1 MCWDLIFE
9 NMFITCVCVFLNL
22 FPQMREIR
30 QWIHDGIYKVTH
42 TIQMIQNGTIKL
54 TLAELSG
61 TIAGVIIVGTIL
73 LAIFNPNNH
82 HEDHSSHHTG
92 TGGTKRNGM
101 KKHKKGKKKGGGGG
115 RHHYHKS
122 SSSSSSDGN
131 CSTSSVKGSKIRS
144 GHFRSDKDEFDP
156 SSSSSL
162 LPSLRLSASNDGERL
177 KSSRSSSPSGRTR
190 CESDMENTTVSAVSD
205 SGLVATS
212 TASTTST
219 ITICV
224 DEVKNK
230 RLDRNTGASVT
241 TTTTSSS
248 SLLQGHDYLKNTN
261 TTVETPIPSIKN
273 DGHNDQ
279 SYQKKQVIKNKYES
293 CASSDRDN
301 KNSSKKSQ
309 SQQNKHDN
317 STLGSSPYSSAAT
330 NSRFSERRL
339 QSLTNNSDR
348 DDNIS
353 TKHNSGEKSKRG
365 KKKRTKQNSHIST
378 NSDEVDSLLSADM
391 KHTNIHTPTRQTK
404 SNRTKNYNDESCP
417 RNHNRKVGDFECDAT
432 IGSNASYSNSG
443 SSQVVQSPVAATSSP
458 LSSSSPSMFDQ
469 AVIHNRRRSFT
480 DSSALS
486 LPQSYMTSSRSINS
500 NNENMNVGTKSGNTM
515 NIMETETMN
524 FQNME
529 QHVNTNQDSRFVSSY
544 NGGNNEHR
552 LLEGSSWSPDSYRRH
567 EFASLAHRQQ
577 MMNSRLDNHYGRFND
592 DIGYNENGN
601 MMSLNGQVIR
611 PPPGL
616 EPSQQNSV
624 SQLSLMSRNLSECS
638 QQGLPYLTSSSTSS
652 VYSNFDTTSGRNM
665 VMNTSQACSDHFA
678 GSLSSSMEFS
688 QRHVTNLPPISP
700 LNHRQ
705 APIPIGHER
714 VMKHNNDEEIEANL
728 LELGGQMAGS
738 ILDF

>member
-1 MCWDLIFE
+1 
-9 NMFITCVCVFLNL
+9 MFFLFIIHSLHVFFNP
-22 FPQMREIR
+22 FPLMNEIR
-30 QWIHDGIYKVTH
+30 QWMYDVIYKVTH
-42 TIQMIQNGTIKL
+42 TIQMIQNGTIKI

-82 HEDHSSHHTG
+82 QENNLSHHTG

-131 CSTSSVKGSKIRS
+131 CSTSNVKGSRIRS
-144 GHFRSDKDEFDP
+144 GHCRSDKDEFDP

-162 LPSLRLSASNDGERL
+162 LPSPRLSASNDDKRL
-177 KSSRSSSPSGRTR
+177 KSSRSPSPSSRTR

-205 SGLVATS
+205 SGLV
-212 TASTTST
+212 TTST
-219 ITICV
+219 ITSCV

-230 RLDRNTGASVT
+230 RLDRNTGASIT

-248 SLLQGHDYLKNTN
+248 SSSLLQTNDNLDNTN
-261 TTVETPIPSIKN
+261 TTVTPIPSINN
-273 DGHNDQ
+273 DDHND
-279 SYQKKQVIKNKYES
+279 SFPKKQVTKNKYES
-293 CASSDRDN
+293 YA
-301 KNSSKKSQ
+301 NSSKKSQ

-317 STLGSSPYSSAAT
+317 STLSSSPISCAAT

-339 QSLTNNSDR
+339 QPLTNNSDR

-353 TKHNSGEKSKRG
+353 TKHNSGEKSKKG
-365 KKKRTKQNSHIST
+365 KKKRTKQNSHILT
-378 NSDEVDSLLSADM
+378 KSDEVDSSMPNDM
-391 KHTNIHTPTRQTK
+391 KHTKIHTPTRQTK
-404 SNRTKNYNDESCP
+404 SNRTKNYNDESFP

-443 SSQVVQSPVAATSSP
+443 SSHVVQSPVAATSSP
-458 LSSSSPSMFDQ
+458 LSSSSPMFDQ
-469 AVIHNRRRSFT
+469 AVIQNRRRSFT
-480 DSSALS
+480 DPSALS
-486 LPQSYMTSSRSINS
+486 LPQSYMTSSRPINS
-500 NNENMNVGTKSGNTM
+500 NHENMNVGTKSVNTM
-515 NIMETETMN
+515 NIMETESMN

-529 QHVNTNQDSRFVSSY
+529 QHVNGS
-544 NGGNNEHR
+544 NNEHR

-567 EFASLAHRQQ
+567 EFGSLAHRQL
-577 MMNSRLDNHYGRFND
+577 MMNSRLDNNYGRFND
-592 DIGYNENGN
+592 ENGYNENAN
-601 MMSLNGQVIR
+601 MNGQVIR

-616 EPSQQNSV
+616 ETSQQNSV
-624 SQLSLMSRNLSECS
+624 SQISLISRNLSECR

-652 VYSNFDTTSGRNM
+652 VYSNFDNTSGRNIF
-665 VMNTSQACSDHFA
+665 MNTSQSCNDQFA
-678 GSLSSSMEFS
+678 RSSSSSMEFS
-688 QRHVTNLPPISP
+688 QRHVTTLPPISP